1 MNKTCLQ
8 AWEAWR
14 DHSAV
19 DDQMLWRN
27 YKWDPDLQLLLFERD
42 NYLDLEMAES
52 QIRVLRLLQIKI
64 GLRICNSIWRLEGD
78 LVDLVIFILNKN
90 KYFKI

>member
-1 MNKTCLQ
+1 
-8 AWEAWR
+8 
-14 DHSAV
+14 
-19 DDQMLWRN
+19 
-27 YKWDPDLQLLLFERD
+27 
-42 NYLDLEMAES
+42 MAES